1 MSSSLFADPDETG
14 PAKRRPE
21 EGAPLPTGC
30 ENVALIPSEG
40 NPMYSRA
47 LVIVIL
53 AGLSAAC
60 SSQPVSRP
68 EFDEGAL
75 TEEVLETVDGLTE
88 AMNSRDPDRVFG
100 FYRQDETF
108 FYMGCTSS
116 MAGWGTFAPRVASYY
131 RTSRE
136 VAFQREVLSTQILSA
151 TTAVVAMR
159 GSSTEAEA
167 LFWTEVLQK
176 GEDGRWLVTYEH
188 ESWPGCSVPS
198 GPHIGTEGGEDVG
211 PASPR
216 GD

>member
-1 MSSSLFADPDETG
+1 MSSNLFTDPDETG
-14 PAKRRPE
+14 AAKRRPE
-21 EGAPLPTGC
+21 GGWPLPDGS

-40 NPMYSRA
+40 NPMDSRT
-47 LVIVIL
+47 LVIVTL

-68 EFDEGAL
+68 EFDEAAL
-75 TEEVLETVDGLTE
+75 AEEVLETLDGLTQ
-88 AMNSRDPDRVFG
+88 AMSSGDPDRVFG
-100 FYRQDETF
+100 FYRQDERF

-116 MAGWGTFAPRVASYY
+116 MAGWSTFAPRVASYY

-136 VAFQREVLSTQILSA
+136 LTFQREVLSAQILSA

-216 GD
+216 RE